1 MSIVIDSGLLLVRLV
16 DNLLSPDKKSNYL
29 DFSIKKSIN
38 KSKNSSIHKSMHKS
52 IHK

>member
-1 MSIVIDSGLLLVRLV
+1 MQNYSFLTLHD